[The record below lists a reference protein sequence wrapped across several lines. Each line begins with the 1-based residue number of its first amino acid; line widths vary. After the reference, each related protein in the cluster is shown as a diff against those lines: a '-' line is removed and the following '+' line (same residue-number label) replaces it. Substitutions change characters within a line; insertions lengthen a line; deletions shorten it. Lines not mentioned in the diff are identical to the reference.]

1 MDGALRREEGP
12 EEATVKHLIFSE
24 WLGAQETEGAIPVA
38 AAKPVAINQTGQVVY
53 GALKPSEANFKK
65 FKLVRYDEAVEKER
79 RALAE
84 TVLGYYALT
93 KPEFAQESVDK
104 VTLGIRR
111 YWDTRKEQLHKGALE
126 YMANQGDKYLA
137 GKTSFGRLN
146 LSGIKKWTEKV
157 DVWMAAMDRMPR
169 DLPKIMNIHDNF
181 LRIFRILGPVDLPN
195 QEVESRWVRPMP
207 VDLRNQIM
215 GVKAPDPKDKT
226 AVALAEKEERER
238 GEILKRIIPDSFG
251 WSRSPQWRLM
261 QATAEQVRPESLFSA
276 KFRGRKDK
284 KADEFGPTARPG
296 LLPENSA
303 INPAEAV
310 RRIGLTLEQM
320 SAPEDRIRGMDRY
333 LPDLGSMAPEF
344 KDAIVR
350 YNLNF
355 GAGPSGTTGTL
366 FTSAIGFG
374 NITGEDLKRYLLGCI
389 AYLVA
394 GGMHTCH
401 EVFTTFNFLFPEGA
415 KPYRDAKYDGC
426 LPLKFRTTREYSNWK
441 AEFHDIAG

>member
-1 MDGALRREEGP
+1 
-12 EEATVKHLIFSE
+12 VKHLLFSE
-24 WLGAQETEGAIPVA
+24 WRGAEEMEGATPPPP
-38 AAKPVAINQTGQVVY
+38 AKPVAINQSGQVVY
-53 GALKPSEANFKK
+53 ATSRPSNPDAK
-65 FKLVRYDEAVEKER
+65 FAKFGLVRYDEAVERER

-84 TVLGYYALT
+84 TVLGYYALIM
-93 KPEFAQESVDK
+93 PQFAQEAVDK

-157 DVWMAAMDRMPR
+157 DVWMVAMDRAPR

-181 LRIFRILGPVDLPN
+181 LRIFRILGPIDLP
-195 QEVESRWVRPMP
+195 EVENRWVRPMP
-207 VDLRNQIM
+207 TDLRNQIL
-215 GVKAPDPKDKT
+215 GVKAPDSKDKN
-226 AVALAEKEERER
+226 ALAQAEKEERER
-238 GEILKRIIPDSFG
+238 NELLKKIIPDSFG

-276 KFRGRKDK
+276 RFRGRKDK
-284 KADEFGPTARPG
+284 KPDEFGPTARPG
-296 LLPENSA
+296 LLPETTK

-310 RRIGLTLEQM
+310 RRVGLTLEQM
-320 SAPEDRIRGMDRY
+320 SSPEDRIRGMDRY
-333 LPDLGSMAPEF
+333 IPDLGSMAPEF
-344 KDAIVR
+344 KDAIER

-374 NITGEDLKRYLLGCI
+374 NLAGDDLKRYLLACI

-401 EVFTTFNFLFPEGA
+401 EVFTTFNFLFPEGS